1 MIADHVKIR
10 ELRSAHRLA
19 PSQTRMVPLVLEQ
32 NAPCYANYFS
42 FVLNLVKLSP
52 MEDVKENSPQIDLE
66 VTLNIR
72 QLQQW
77 TADNYDVIRASFLFK
92 NSNPTLFLVKPPVE
106 SDEDTG
112 TDAPL
117 LALRKS
123 ACRAVFSCP

>member
-1 MIADHVKIR
+1 
-10 ELRSAHRLA
+10 
-19 PSQTRMVPLVLEQ
+19 MVPLVLEQ
-32 NAPCYANYFS
+32 NAPLLCKLFLLRS
-42 FVLNLVKLSP
+42 QSRQVKSHG
-52 MEDVKENSPQIDLE
+52 EDVKENSPQIDLE

-92 NSNPTLFLVKPPVE
+92 NSNPTLFWSSAPVE